1 VLALTR
7 SQLTLHLIL
16 HEDESTS
23 PPETLANAA
32 AKGSGT
38 KGKDVTSSHGE
49 HGYTFVPQFYFFPAG
64 SHIEQVFP
72 H

>member
-49 HGYTFVPQFYFFPAG
+49 HGYTFVP
-64 SHIEQVFP
+64 
-72 H
+72 